1 MLKFRKFYLSEMA
14 TREISVSEFPNPLR
28 GRIKNIFQKK
38 GEMDGSD
45 ADDKV
50 KTIRINSGRGASRTN
65 MTIEQLA
72 SVNPVSRPHL
82 DVLRNKVE
90 TIKYLPNSALHK
102 IFGLPWR

>member
-50 KTIRINSGRGASRTN
+50 KTKFRGWGANQLETLTICNLSRQITRHGCGWCQGWQLRIYG
-65 MTIEQLA
+65 
-72 SVNPVSRPHL
+72 
-82 DVLRNKVE
+82 
-90 TIKYLPNSALHK
+90 
-102 IFGLPWR
+102 FW